1 MIRVFIDESGNMG
14 RGGQY
19 FVLAA
24 VVCDT
29 DKGDQRIKR
38 IIRKEQQIIAKD
50 RMIPEIEEIKSS
62 FLTFPQRQ
70 RILNKIVART
80 DVDLYYLVVDKNQV
94 ELLQYKKPKNLV
106 YNYFAKLLTDK
117 VFAKYNDNFSIIF
130 DQRSTSVKSMHSLID
145 YITIN
150 AYTLFHQ
157 VENNVEVRQMDS
169 KTSYNLQAADIL
181 AGTIYQA
188 YVSQKRHFLELIKRN
203 VINANEFPKCC
214 FAGSLN
220 QKIDD

>member
-181 AGTIYQA
+181 AGTVYQA
-188 YVSQKRHFLELIKRN
+188 YASQKRHFLELIKRN

>member
-188 YVSQKRHFLELIKRN
+188 YASQKRHFLELIKRN